1 MENYAIHARAA
12 SCPPSHMDTRA
23 SEEIDGQGEECGL
36 AILASVKKVTV
47 GQLRIAV
54 TE

>member
-12 SCPPSHMDTRA
+12 PCPPSHMHTRA
-23 SEEIDGQGEECGL
+23 SEEIDGQREECGL
-36 AILASVKKVTV
+36 AILAAQKKVAV
-47 GQLRIAV
+47 GPLRIAV